1 MATLTS
7 PGVEVSVINESFY
20 VPSDA
25 GTTPLFIVASGQDK
39 NNGAGDGTA
48 SGTQTANANT
58 AFLISSQRELT
69 ETFGDPKFY
78 TDTAGNSLNGYELN
92 EYGLQA
98 AYSFLGVANRAFV
111 LRANIDTSDLV
122 GSANAPTAR
131 PSDGT
136 YWFDLASS
144 SYGIFE
150 WSQTNQTFTVQTP
163 ILITSV
169 TNLVGNS
176 STAAPKTSIGS
187 QGDYAIN
194 TTHVTNKIY
203 KKTASNTWV
212 HVGSQSWHNSLPVFT
227 VASGTTV
234 TNSATLQINGTT
246 VTTGG
251 TALSNVATAINTSSD
266 GGDGAALAGI
276 SASVNSVTGNLEIF
290 HNGGAFG
297 DSSAG
302 DNTIRVEE
310 GSGLLAEL
318 GITAGTYNGV
328 KFLQAA
334 HTSRPTWKTA
344 DENRPNGS
352 VWFKTTSANS
362 GANIVA
368 KLYSASAGS
377 FSTVSAPLHATH
389 HQAIFKLDPSTGGT
403 GLSVG
408 DLYTQFNITEQTI
421 DGQADTTGNVGDF
434 QLFRYEGGTT
444 VIQSKTT
451 APSFTANET
460 FTVRESL
467 KNQEALDTAKTVT
480 MISGDGSTLGDADDF
495 VTAFTTAGFTNLVA
509 EVLSS
514 GEFKGAI
521 KITHKLGG
529 EFRMN
534 NTSGT
539 PLDDAGFGT
548 SNAHAYGDFTANSTT
563 IVDNLYVTPAG
574 DSEDSTVGNEVMA
587 SNWKRLSYTASLSE
601 PTNEPADGTLW
612 YSTTLDADI
621 MAHNGTT
628 FIGYANAYSTTDP
641 NGPQFSATAPS
652 TQSDGTALVTN
663 DLWIDTSDLENYPKL
678 YKYNTAATLS
688 STNTANQVAVTTTGA
703 AWELVDK
710 TDQTTEDGVLFADAR
725 WQTGVEAKPGNE
737 PTNAGTA
744 SSIKDLLSDN
754 FLDPD
759 APDPALYPQGIL
771 LYNTRRSG
779 YNIKEYKNNY
789 VTTTKY
795 PGSGSSGLGN
805 PRQSNESVTSYYPDR
820 WVTKSGN
827 NSDGSGTFGR
837 KSQRKV
843 IVEQLKSEIDTNQAI
858 REDQRGFNVIACPGY
873 PELIANMLNLNT
885 DRNSTAFVVGDTP
898 LRLEGTATSIQN
910 YANNTAGASDNG
922 EDGLVSADDYLG
934 VFYPSGQTTDNT
946 GKTIVVPPSH
956 MMLRVLANNDSVA
969 FPWFAPAGTR
979 RGVVDN
985 ATAVGYID
993 SATGEF
999 ETISVTES
1007 VRDSMHEV
1015 KINPIT
1021 FFAGAGIVNFGNLT
1035 KTSASSALD
1044 RINVAR
1050 LAVYLRNQL
1059 DAIGKPF
1066 IFEPNDELTRNEI
1079 KGAIESFL
1087 LELVG
1092 QRALFDFLVV
1102 CDETNN
1108 TSTRID
1114 RNELYVDIAI
1124 EPVKSVEFIY
1134 IPLRIKNTGEIA
1146 KLGN

>member
-1 MATLTS
+1 MALTS

-25 GTTPLFIVASGQDK
+25 GTTPLFIVASSQDK
-39 NNGAGDGTA
+39 KNGAGDGTA
-48 SGTQTANANT
+48 AGTTTAEANT

-78 TDTAGNSLNGYELN
+78 TDASGNSINGYELN

-98 AYSFLGVANRAFV
+98 AYSFLGVANRAFI
-111 LRANIDTSDLV
+111 LRVNIDTADLI
-122 GSANAPTAR
+122 GSSNAPSAR
-131 PSDGT
+131 PEDGT

-150 WSQTNQTFTVQTP
+150 WSQTDQKFTAKTP

-169 TNLVGNS
+169 GDLVANS
-176 STAAPKTSIGS
+176 STGVPKQSIGS

-203 KKTASNTWV
+203 KKSAGNEWV
-212 HVGSQSWHNSLPVFT
+212 HLGSSAWHLTLPVFT

-234 TNSATLQINGTT
+234 TGSATFQINGIQ
-246 VTTGG
+246 VQTGG
-251 TALSNVATAINTSSD
+251 TALSDVNTAINDANIPSVSS
-266 GGDGAALAGI
+266 
-276 SASVNSVTGNLEIF
+276 SVNSTTGNLEIF
-290 HNGGAFG
+290 SSGLGFG

-302 DNTIRVEE
+302 FNTIRIEE
-310 GSGLLAEL
+310 GSGLMGEL
-318 GITAGTYNGV
+318 GLTAGTYNGP

-344 DENRPNGS
+344 EENRPNGS
-352 VWFKTTSANS
+352 VWFKTTAANA
-362 GANIVA
+362 GANIVT
-368 KLYSASAGS
+368 KLYSADDSA
-377 FSTVSAPLHATH
+377 FSQVSSPLHANN
-389 HQAIFKLDPSTGGT
+389 HQAIFKLDPANGGT
-403 GLSVG
+403 GLSAG
-408 DLYTQFNITEQTI
+408 DLYVQFNVTEQEI
-421 DGQADTTGNVGDF
+421 SGQSDSTTNVGDF
-434 QLFRYEGGTT
+434 QIFRYEGGKT

-451 APSFTANET
+451 SPSFTANET

-480 MISGDGSTLGDADDF
+480 MISGDGSTLGDAEDF
-495 VTAFTTAGFTNLVA
+495 VTAFTTAGFTNLKA
-509 EVLSS
+509 EVISS

-521 KITHKLGG
+521 KITHELGG

-548 SNAHAYGDFTANSTT
+548 SNAHAYGTFTANSTT
-563 IVDNLYVTPAG
+563 LVDNLYVTPTG
-574 DSEDSTVGNEVMA
+574 ESEDSTVGNEVMA
-587 SNWKRLSYTASLSE
+587 SNFKRLSYTASVDA
-601 PTNEPADGTLW
+601 PTNEPEDGTLW
-612 YSTTLDADI
+612 YNTNIDEVDI

-628 FIGYANAYSTTDP
+628 FVGYRTAYSNTDP
-641 NGPQFSATAPS
+641 EGVIFSATAPT
-652 TQSDGTALVTN
+652 TQSDGTVLVDN

-678 YKYNTAATLS
+678 YKYNTAATIS
-688 STNTANQVAVTTTGA
+688 SSNTANQVAVTTTGA

-710 TDQTTEDGVLFADAR
+710 TDQTTEDGILFADAR
-725 WQTGVEAKPGNE
+725 YHTSVEKAANDNTG
-737 PTNAGTA
+737 AGSP
-744 SSIKDLLSDN
+744 SSIKDLLTDG

-759 APDPALYPQGIL
+759 APDPANFPQGIML
-771 LYNTRRSG
+771 FNTRRSG
-779 YNIKEYKNNY
+779 YNVKEYKNNY
-789 VTTTKY
+789 ITETKY

-805 PRQSNESVTSYYPDR
+805 IRFNNETVGGYYPDR

-827 NSDGSGTFGR
+827 NADGSGTFGR
-837 KSQRKV
+837 KAQRKV
-843 IVEQLKSEIDTNQAI
+843 IVQQLKSEIDTNQAI
-858 REDQRGFNVIACPGY
+858 REDQRGFNVLACPGY
-873 PELIANMLNLNT
+873 PEVIANLLNLNT
-885 DRNSTAFVVGDTP
+885 DRNNTAFVVGDTP
-898 LRLEGTATSIQN
+898 LRLEGTATAIQN
-910 YANNTAGASDNG
+910 YANNTAGATDNG
-922 EDGLVSADDYLG
+922 EDGLVSSSDFLG
-934 VFYPSGQTTDNT
+934 VFYPSGLTTDNT
-946 GKTIVVPPSH
+946 GKSIVVPPSH
-956 MMLRVLANNDSVA
+956 MMMRVLANNDNVA

-985 ATAVGYID
+985 ATSVGFVN
-993 SATGEF
+993 SSTGEF
-999 ETISVTES
+999 NSISVTES

-1021 FFAGAGIVNFGNLT
+1021 FFSGAGIVNFGNLT
-1035 KTSASSALD
+1035 KTSAASALD
-1044 RINVAR
+1044 RINVSR
-1050 LAVYLRNQL
+1050 LAVFLRTQL
-1059 DAIGKPF
+1059 DAIAKPF

-1079 KGAIESFL
+1079 KQAVESFL

-1102 CDETNN
+1102 CDDTNN
-1108 TSTRID
+1108 TPTRID

-1124 EPVKSVEFIY
+1124 EPVKSVEFIF

>member
-1 MATLTS
+1 MALTS

-25 GTTPLFIVASGQDK
+25 GTTPLFIVASSQDK
-39 NNGAGDGTA
+39 SNGAGSGTA
-48 SGTQTANANT
+48 TGTTTANANT
-58 AFLISSQRELT
+58 AYLISSQRELT

-78 TDTAGNSLNGYELN
+78 TDASGNSLNGYELN

-98 AYSFLGVANRAFV
+98 AYSFLGIANRAFV
-111 LRANIDTSDLV
+111 LRANLDTAELV

-131 PSDGT
+131 PTDGT

-150 WSQTNQTFTVQTP
+150 WSQTDQKFTAITP

-169 TNLVGNS
+169 TDLVANS
-176 STAAPKTSIGS
+176 STGVPKTSVGS

-194 TTHVTNKIY
+194 TTHVSNKIY
-203 KKTASNTWV
+203 KKSSANAWV
-212 HVGSQSWHNSLPVFT
+212 HVGSSAWHLTLPVKS

-234 TNSATLQINGTT
+234 TGSATMQINGIQ
-246 VTTGG
+246 VQTGG
-251 TALSNVATAINTSSD
+251 TALSDVNTAINNANIAGVTS
-266 GGDGAALAGI
+266 
-276 SASVNSVTGNLEIF
+276 SVNSTTGNLEIF
-290 HNGGAFG
+290 HNGLAFG

-302 DNTIRVEE
+302 FNTIRFEE

-318 GITAGTYNGV
+318 SITAGTNNGP

-344 DENRPNGS
+344 DEDRPTGS

-362 GANIVA
+362 GANISA
-368 KLYSASAGS
+368 KLYSSASGS
-377 FSTVSAPLHATH
+377 FSSVSSPLHATH
-389 HQAIFKLDPSTGGT
+389 HQALFKLDPANGGLGLSTGA
-403 GLSVG
+403 
-408 DLYTQFNITEQTI
+408 LYTQFNITEQSV
-421 DGQADTTGNVGDF
+421 DGQSDTTPNVGDF

-444 VIQSKTT
+444 VISSKTT
-451 APSFTANET
+451 FPSFTANET

-480 MISGDGSTLGDADDF
+480 MVSGDGSTLGDADDF

-509 EVLSS
+509 EVISS
-514 GEFKGAI
+514 GEHKGAI

-548 SNAHAYGDFTANSTT
+548 GAAHAYGGFTANSTT
-563 IVDNLYVTPAG
+563 LVDNLYVAPTG
-574 DSEDSTVGNEVMA
+574 DSEDSTVGNEVIG
-587 SNWKRLSYTASLSE
+587 SNWKRLSYTASTSE
-601 PTNEPADGTLW
+601 PTNEPDDGTLW
-612 YSTTLDADI
+612 YSTSIDEADI

-628 FIGYANAYSTTDP
+628 FVGYATAYSTTDP
-641 NGPQFSATAPS
+641 NGPQHSATAPS
-652 TQSDGTALVTN
+652 TQSDGTPLVTN

-688 STNTANQVAVTTTGA
+688 STNTANQVAVTTSGA

-710 TDQTTEDGVLFADAR
+710 TDQTTEDGIVFADAR
-725 WQTGVEAKPGNE
+725 WQTTTEAQADGDE
-737 PTNAGTA
+737 GAGTP
-744 SSIKDLLSDN
+744 SSIKDLLTN
-754 FLDPD
+754 GHLDPD
-759 APDPALYPQGIL
+759 APDPTLFPQGIML
-771 LYNTRRSG
+771 WNTRRSG
-779 YNIKEYKNNY
+779 YNVKEYKNDY
-789 VTTTKY
+789 ITTAKY

-805 PRQSNESVTSYYPDR
+805 PRMSNESVSGYYPDR
-820 WVTKSGN
+820 WVTKSSN
-827 NSDGSGTFGR
+827 NADGSGTFGR
-837 KSQRKV
+837 KAQRKV

-858 REDQRGFNVIACPGY
+858 REDQRGYNVIATPGY
-873 PELIANMLNLNT
+873 PELIPNMINLNT

-898 LRLEGTATSIQN
+898 FRLEGTSTSIQN
-910 YANNTAGASDNG
+910 WANNSAGATETG
-922 EDGLVSADDYLG
+922 EDGLLSSSDYLG
-934 VFYPSGQTTDNT
+934 VFYPSGQTTDNG

-956 MMLRVLANNDSVA
+956 MMLRTLANNDNVA

-985 ATAVGYID
+985 ASSVGYID
-993 SATGEF
+993 ASTGEF

-1021 FFAGAGIVNFGNLT
+1021 FFSGAGIVNFGNLT

-1044 RINVAR
+1044 RINVSR

-1059 DAIGKPF
+1059 DAIAKPF

-1079 KGAIESFL
+1079 KQAVESFL

-1092 QRALFDFLVV
+1092 QRGLFDFLVV
-1102 CDETNN
+1102 CDDTNN
-1108 TSTRID
+1108 TPTRID

-1146 KLGN
+1146 NLGN

>member
-1 MATLTS
+1 MALTS

-25 GTTPLFIVASGQDK
+25 GTTPLFIVASSQDK
-39 NNGAGDGTA
+39 KNGAGDGTA
-48 SGTQTANANT
+48 SGTTTAEANT

-78 TDTAGNSLNGYELN
+78 TDASGNSINGYELN

-98 AYSFLGVANRAFV
+98 AYSFLGVANRAFI
-111 LRANIDTSDLV
+111 LRVNIDTADLI
-122 GSANAPTAR
+122 GSSNAPSAR
-131 PSDGT
+131 PEDGT

-150 WSQTNQTFTVQTP
+150 WSQTDQKFTAKTP

-169 TNLVGNS
+169 GDLVANS
-176 STAAPKTSIGS
+176 STGVPKQSIGS

-203 KKTASNTWV
+203 KKSAGNEWV
-212 HVGSQSWHNSLPVFT
+212 HLGSSAWHLTLPVFT

-234 TNSATLQINGTT
+234 TGSATFQINGIQ
-246 VTTGG
+246 VQTGG
-251 TALSNVATAINTSSD
+251 TALSDVNTAINDANIPSVSS
-266 GGDGAALAGI
+266 
-276 SASVNSVTGNLEIF
+276 SVNTTTGNLEIF
-290 HNGGAFG
+290 SSGLGFG

-302 DNTIRVEE
+302 FNTIRIEE
-310 GSGLLAEL
+310 GSGLMGEL
-318 GITAGTYNGV
+318 GLTAGTYNGP

-344 DENRPNGS
+344 EENRPNGS
-352 VWFKTTSANS
+352 VWFKTTAANA
-362 GANIVA
+362 GANIVT
-368 KLYSASAGS
+368 KLYSADDSA
-377 FSTVSAPLHATH
+377 FSQVSSPLHANN
-389 HQAIFKLDPSTGGT
+389 HQAIFKLDPANGGT
-403 GLSVG
+403 GLSAG
-408 DLYTQFNITEQTI
+408 DLYVQFNVTEQEI
-421 DGQADTTGNVGDF
+421 SGQSDSTTNVGDF
-434 QLFRYEGGTT
+434 QIFRYEGGKT

-451 APSFTANET
+451 SPSFTANET

-480 MISGDGSTLGDADDF
+480 MISGDGSTLGDAEDF
-495 VTAFTTAGFTNLVA
+495 VTAFTTAGFTNLKA
-509 EVLSS
+509 EVISS

-521 KITHKLGG
+521 KITHELGG

-548 SNAHAYGDFTANSTT
+548 SNAHAYGTFTANSTT
-563 IVDNLYVTPAG
+563 LVDNLYVTPTG
-574 DSEDSTVGNEVMA
+574 ESEDSTVGNEVMA
-587 SNWKRLSYTASLSE
+587 SNFKRLSYTASVDA

-612 YSTTLDADI
+612 YNTSIDEVDI

-628 FIGYANAYSTTDP
+628 FVGYRTAYSNTDP
-641 NGPQFSATAPS
+641 EGVIFSATAPT
-652 TQSDGTALVTN
+652 TQSDGTVLVDN

-678 YKYNTAATLS
+678 YKYNTAATIS
-688 STNTANQVAVTTTGA
+688 SSNTANQVAVTTTGA

-710 TDQTTEDGVLFADAR
+710 TDQTTEDGILFADAR
-725 WQTGVEAKPGNE
+725 YHTSVEKAANDNTG
-737 PTNAGTA
+737 AGSP
-744 SSIKDLLSDN
+744 SSIKDLLTDG

-759 APDPALYPQGIL
+759 APDPANFPQGIML
-771 LYNTRRSG
+771 FNTRRSG
-779 YNIKEYKNNY
+779 YNVKEYKNNY
-789 VTTTKY
+789 ITETKY
-795 PGSGSSGLGN
+795 PGSGSTGLGN
-805 PRQSNESVTSYYPDR
+805 IRFNNETVGGYYPDR

-827 NSDGSGTFGR
+827 NADGSGTFGR
-837 KSQRKV
+837 KAQRKV
-843 IVEQLKSEIDTNQAI
+843 IVQQLKSEIDTNQAI
-858 REDQRGFNVIACPGY
+858 REDQRGFNVLACPGY
-873 PELIANMLNLNT
+873 PEVIANLLNLNT
-885 DRNSTAFVVGDTP
+885 DRNNTAFVVGDTP
-898 LRLEGTATSIQN
+898 LRLEGTATAIQN
-910 YANNTAGASDNG
+910 YANNTAGATDNG
-922 EDGLVSADDYLG
+922 EDGLVSSSDFLG
-934 VFYPSGQTTDNT
+934 VFYPSGLTTDNT
-946 GKTIVVPPSH
+946 GKSIVVPPSH
-956 MMLRVLANNDSVA
+956 MMMRVLANNDNVA

-985 ATAVGYID
+985 ATSVGFVN
-993 SATGEF
+993 SSTGEF
-999 ETISVTES
+999 NSISVTES

-1021 FFAGAGIVNFGNLT
+1021 FFSGAGIVNFGNLT
-1035 KTSASSALD
+1035 KTSAASALD
-1044 RINVAR
+1044 RINVSR
-1050 LAVYLRNQL
+1050 LAVFLRTQL
-1059 DAIGKPF
+1059 DAIAKPF

-1079 KGAIESFL
+1079 KQAVESFL

-1102 CDETNN
+1102 CDDTNN
-1108 TSTRID
+1108 TPTRID

-1124 EPVKSVEFIY
+1124 EPVKSVEFIF